1 MKKGNT
7 STQELLGV
15 KLFSHN
21 GIQTDGHGELVYFMI
36 TPTNISVL
44 SRVSIGQKVHHLMQL
59 LSAQPDIEIVC
70 TDARENFDD
79 NKLYLDD
86 RAENEPNKKVRDLL
100 LRDKAFLD
108 DIQLQ
113 MSTAREFLFV
123 VRLRNE
129 SDEQSFANLN
139 RIEKLIIGG
148 ESLVDDAGASE
159 VGTASDPTAMDCRLH
174 VLQIA
179 NFIDAIRAGKTLAV
193 TPADGRRAVA
203 LIEDIYRFSGQ

>member
-1 MKKGNT
+1 MKKGNI

-15 KLFSHN
+15 KSFSRN

-79 NKLYLDD
+79 NKLYLDE

-100 LRDKAFLD
+100 LRDKSFLD

-139 RIEKLIIGG
+139 RIEKLINEQGFDCKRAERDDVKRILARYFGVGQTDAPIDETDG
-148 ESLVDDAGASE
+148 ETVVQKWVIPD
-159 VGTASDPTAMDCRLH
+159 
-174 VLQIA
+174 
-179 NFIDAIRAGKTLAV
+179 
-193 TPADGRRAVA
+193 
-203 LIEDIYRFSGQ
+203 

>member
-1 MKKGNT
+1 MKKGNI

-15 KLFSHN
+15 KSFSRN

-86 RAENEPNKKVRDLL
+86 RAENEPNKKVRDLIM
-100 LRDKAFLD
+100 RDKAFLD

-129 SDEQSFANLN
+129 SDKQSFANLN
-139 RIEKLIIGG
+139 RIEKLINEQGFDCKRAERDDIKRILSRYFGVGQTDAPIDNTDG
-148 ESLVDDAGASE
+148 ETVVQKWVIPD
-159 VGTASDPTAMDCRLH
+159 
-174 VLQIA
+174 
-179 NFIDAIRAGKTLAV
+179 
-193 TPADGRRAVA
+193 
-203 LIEDIYRFSGQ
+203 

>member
-1 MKKGNT
+1 MKKGNI

-15 KLFSHN
+15 KSFSRN

-36 TPTNISVL
+36 SPTNISVL
-44 SRVSIGQKVHHLMQL
+44 SRVSIRQKVHHLMQL
-59 LSAQPDIEIVC
+59 LSTQPDIEIIC

-113 MSTAREFLFV
+113 MSTEREFLFV

-139 RIEKLIIGG
+139 RIEKLINEQGFDCKRAERDDVKRILARYFGVGQTDTPIDDTDG
-148 ESLVDDAGASE
+148 ETVIQKWIIPD
-159 VGTASDPTAMDCRLH
+159 
-174 VLQIA
+174 
-179 NFIDAIRAGKTLAV
+179 
-193 TPADGRRAVA
+193 
-203 LIEDIYRFSGQ
+203 

>member
-1 MKKGNT
+1 MMKKGNI

-15 KLFSHN
+15 KSFSRN

-70 TDARENFDD
+70 TEARENFDD

-86 RAENEPNKKVRDLL
+86 RTENEPNKKVRDLL

-139 RIEKLIIGG
+139 RIEKLINEQGFDCKRAERDDVKRILARYFGVGQTDAPIDDTDG
-148 ESLVDDAGASE
+148 ETVVHKWIIPD
-159 VGTASDPTAMDCRLH
+159 
-174 VLQIA
+174 
-179 NFIDAIRAGKTLAV
+179 
-193 TPADGRRAVA
+193 
-203 LIEDIYRFSGQ
+203 

>member
-1 MKKGNT
+1 MKKGNV

-15 KLFSHN
+15 KSFSRN

-139 RIEKLIIGG
+139 RIEKLINEQGFG
-148 ESLVDDAGASE
+148 
-159 VGTASDPTAMDCRLH
+159 C
-174 VLQIA
+174 
-179 NFIDAIRAGKTLAV
+179 
-193 TPADGRRAVA
+193 RRADRDDVKRVLSRYFGLTTEEKQLDDTDGETA
-203 LIEDIYRFSGQ
+203 IEKWFIPD

>member
-1 MKKGNT
+1 MKKGNI

-15 KLFSHN
+15 KSFSRN
-21 GIQTDGHGELVYFMI
+21 GIQTDGRGELVYFMI

-44 SRVSIGQKVHHLMQL
+44 ARVSIGQKVHHLMQL
-59 LSAQPDIEIVC
+59 LSAQPDIEIIC

-86 RAENEPNKKVRDLL
+86 RAENEPNKKVRDLIM
-100 LRDKAFLD
+100 RDKAFLD

-139 RIEKLIIGG
+139 RIEKLINEQGFDCKRAERDDVKRILARYFGVGQTDAPIDDTDG
-148 ESLVDDAGASE
+148 ESVVQKWVIPD
-159 VGTASDPTAMDCRLH
+159 
-174 VLQIA
+174 
-179 NFIDAIRAGKTLAV
+179 
-193 TPADGRRAVA
+193 
-203 LIEDIYRFSGQ
+203 

>member
-1 MKKGNT
+1 MKKGNI

-15 KLFSHN
+15 KSFSRN

-36 TPTNISVL
+36 MPTNISVL

-139 RIEKLIIGG
+139 RIEKLINEQGFDCKRAERDDVKRILSQYFGVGQTDAPIDDTDG
-148 ESLVDDAGASE
+148 ETVIQKWIIPD
-159 VGTASDPTAMDCRLH
+159 
-174 VLQIA
+174 
-179 NFIDAIRAGKTLAV
+179 
-193 TPADGRRAVA
+193 
-203 LIEDIYRFSGQ
+203 